1 MKGGFTVKTRKLSIR
16 LKLLICVSVISVA
29 CCLTL
34 GFFSYI
40 KSRDIIES
48 IGKQNNIS
56 MEYIEPDLQQLK
68 LEVILMVVLA
78 CMLCIVFSIFFIEN
92 ITKNLKIFYEKVNE
106 INRGDADLNQKL
118 DIKSG
123 DELEE
128 IAGEF
133 NKFIDSVRDVVSGV
147 ASAVSILK
155 NNSTIVNSMATDS
168 DEHLS
173 KIAGSLEML
182 SAEME
187 ETSATTNIISESV
200 SNTVSDIKAL
210 NTKAVE
216 SSKYAMQ
223 ISNVAYETKENIKI
237 STDKN
242 IKIIEK
248 FNEDMKVLLEKSK
261 EIELIDEVV
270 SEILRVSHST
280 KILAQN
286 THIEA
291 ARVGESGKGFAVIA
305 NNMSKLND
313 QISELVKRIR
323 ESNNSVKEMV
333 AELIENSNKMT
344 NYMSVDIMEEYNDFV
359 NVSEE
364 YSTNMANTAE
374 MFEEFSGKTKA
385 ASDGITMIGE
395 RIEEID
401 QVVNDA
407 TVNITEVHTLAVG
420 LRNEIE
426 NLVDTASDNE
436 ASSKKLVELVEKY
449 TH

>member
-1 MKGGFTVKTRKLSIR
+1 MKTRKLSIR
-16 LKLLICVSVISVA
+16 LKLLICISLVSVA

-34 GFFSYI
+34 GFFTYL
-40 KSRDIIES
+40 KAKEIIES
-48 IGKQNNIS
+48 ICGQYDIS
-56 MEYIEPDLQQLK
+56 MININPDLKQLK
-68 LEVILMVVLA
+68 VELVLIVIIA
-78 CMLCIVFSIFFIEN
+78 CLICVTISIFFIET

-106 INRGDADLNQKL
+106 INSGDGDLNQKL

-133 NKFIDSVRDVVSGV
+133 NKFIDSVREVVSGV
-147 ASAVSILK
+147 ASAVGILK
-155 NNSTIVNSMATDS
+155 NNSIHVNSMATDS
-168 DEHLS
+168 DAHLT
-173 KIAGSLEML
+173 KIAGSLETL

-187 ETSATTNIISESV
+187 ETSATINIISDNV
-200 SNTVSDIKAL
+200 SNTIFEITDLNSKAL
-210 NTKAVE
+210 E
-216 SSKYAMQ
+216 SSKHAME
-223 ISNVAYETKENIKI
+223 ISNIAYETKENIKL

-242 IKIIEK
+242 IRIIEK
-248 FNEDMKVLLEKSK
+248 FNDDMRTLLEKSK
-261 EIELIDEVV
+261 EIEKIDEIV

-291 ARVGESGKGFAVIA
+291 ARVGESGRGFAVIA
-305 NNMSKLND
+305 NNMSKLNN
-313 QISELVKRIR
+313 QISDLVKRIR
-323 ESNNSVKEMV
+323 ESNNSVKQTV
-333 AELIENSNKMT
+333 SELIKNSNKMT
-344 NYMSVDIMEEYNDFV
+344 NYMSIDIMDEYNDFV

-364 YSTNMANTAE
+364 YSNNMASTAE

-385 ASDGITMIGE
+385 ASENITMIGE

-407 TVNITEVHTLAVG
+407 TYNITEVHGLAVG

-426 NLVDTASDNE
+426 NLVEIAKDNE
-436 ASSKKLVELVEKY
+436 QGSRDMVESVEKY
-449 TH
+449 MN

>member
-1 MKGGFTVKTRKLSIR
+1 MKTRKLSIR

-29 CCLTL
+29 CCFTL
-34 GFFSYI
+34 GLFSYI

-48 IGKQNNIS
+48 VSEQNNIS
-56 MEYIEPDLQQLK
+56 MDYIEPDLQKLK
-68 LEVILMVVLA
+68 VELILLVVLA
-78 CMLCIVFSIFFIEN
+78 CVLCIVFSVFFIEN
-92 ITKNLKIFYEKVNE
+92 ITKNLKIFYEKVND
-106 INRGDADLNQKL
+106 INSGEADLNQKL

-147 ASAVSILK
+147 GSAVSILK
-155 NNSTIVNSMATDS
+155 NNSVQVNAMAAES
-168 DEHLS
+168 DEHLT
-173 KIAGSLEML
+173 KIASSLETL

-187 ETSATTNIISESV
+187 ETSATTNIMSDNV
-200 SNTVSDIKAL
+200 SNTVCDIIEL
-210 NTKAVE
+210 NSKAVE

-223 ISNVAYETKENIKI
+223 ISNVAYETKESIKL

-305 NNMSKLND
+305 NNISKLND

-333 AELIENSNKMT
+333 GELIENSNKMT
-344 NYMSVDIMEEYNDFV
+344 TYMSVDIMDEYHDFV
-359 NVSEE
+359 QVSEE
-364 YSTNMANTAE
+364 YSSNMANAAD
-374 MFEEFSGKTKA
+374 MFEEFSGKTKSA
-385 ASDGITMIGE
+385 TDSIKMIGE

-401 QVVNDA
+401 QVINDA
-407 TVNITEVHTLAVG
+407 TVNITEVHSLAVG
-420 LRNEIE
+420 LRTEIE
-426 NLVDTASDNE
+426 SLLEIAQDNE
-436 ASSKKLVELVEKY
+436 GSSKELVELVDKY
-449 TH
+449 TN